1 MEINNLEKNNNKEN
15 SLNENIE
22 NEINQNSFLNSMLG
36 KTINTALDIGIR
48 ALLPTFIEDQV
59 IELKDN
65 LLNYGLKEGI
75 NKSIESAINL
85 GKSAI
90 GIFTGDFDNISQMQS
105 AIENGGLIDGI
116 SSALDFA
123 LNQANK
129 SGIINYN
136 ITNTIKKGKNIILD
150 NIENNIEKSFSNQ
163 IKYLENIEECI
174 SSWKENYNNKNFEGM
189 EKQYEKLE
197 EELKNIVPLENT
209 LKEARKVEN
218 LHILIKNNN
227 KSFDLTEEQ
236 LQLLEKLE

>member
-1 MEINNLEKNNNKEN
+1 MKINNLEINNNKEN

-90 GIFTGDFDNISQMQS
+90 GIFTGKFDNISQIQK
-105 AIENGGLIDGI
+105 AVEKGGLIDGI

>member
-1 MEINNLEKNNNKEN
+1 MEINNLEINNNKEN
-15 SLNENIE
+15 NLNENMK

-90 GIFTGDFDNISQMQS
+90 GLFTGDFDNISQMQS
-105 AIENGGLIDGI
+105 AIESGGLIDGI

-136 ITNTIKKGKNIILD
+136 ITNTIKKGKNNILD

>member
-1 MEINNLEKNNNKEN
+1 MEINNLEINNNKEN